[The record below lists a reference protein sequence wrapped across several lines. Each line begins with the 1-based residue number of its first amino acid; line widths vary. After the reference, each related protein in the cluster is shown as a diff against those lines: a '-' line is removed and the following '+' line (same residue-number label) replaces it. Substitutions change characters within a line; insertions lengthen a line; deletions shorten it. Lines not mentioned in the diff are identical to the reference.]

1 MDVCAGEEKFVE
13 SAPDHLPPKPM
24 SLHEFRR
31 RRRPPRNINVEVK
44 ESTSSL
50 DRLAV
55 WITTH
60 VGTMGFFLLIFV
72 WTIAWLGW
80 NFYAPPALQFDSPM
94 GFVFWLFLSNL
105 IQILLMPL
113 IMVGQNVIGRHA
125 EARAEHDLQINIKNE
140 QEIEVILHHLEHQN
154 EILVA
159 MMQKLGVDIGAAL
172 ARAKP

>member
-1 MDVCAGEEKFVE
+1 MTMQD
-13 SAPDHLPPKPM
+13 APRVKPM
-24 SLHEFRR
+24 SLHEFRM
-31 RRRPPRNINVEVK
+31 RRRPMRNINVEMR
-44 ESTSSL
+44 ENLSGL

-60 VGTMGFFLLIFV
+60 VGTMGFFLLILA
-72 WTIAWLGW
+72 WTVSWLGW
-80 NFYAPPALQFDSPM
+80 NFFAPDALKFDAPM

-154 EILVA
+154 DILVA
-159 MMQKLGVDIGAAL
+159 MMRKLGVDLGEVL
-172 ARAKP
+172 AQVRSDTAPVRKS